1 MLVEEKML
9 LMAQRSRQNY
19 VERMGPVL
27 VAQPAEVAVLERSVP
42 TVAGETVV
50 LIYKPCG
57 LPTSPLRR
65 SMSSQ
70 TVAKRTLR
78 SDHPP
83 GRCGKAYFQGTTR
96 RTSFHCLS

>member
-27 VAQPAEVAVLERSVP
+27 AAQPAEVAVLERSVP

-50 LIYKPCG
+50 
-57 LPTSPLRR
+57 
-65 SMSSQ
+65 
-70 TVAKRTLR
+70 
-78 SDHPP
+78 
-83 GRCGKAYFQGTTR
+83 
-96 RTSFHCLS
+96 